1 MAKDDHQQQHQQRV
15 EDERELD
22 KHEQGPATT
31 CTTATAP
38 AALKMRTMGGSADC
52 SHAVLLK
59 RNTRGYH
66 RRSQTI
72 VAAGNLELQQLQR
85 LMQVEVLKHDLESKS
100 KELEESQEEAH
111 LAALIGQSLLQRTE
125 EMGAEIESTAIEVVW
140 LKPQPRPA
148 LYLEQVS
155 WLRSSLCL

>member
-1 MAKDDHQQQHQQRV
+1 MAKDDQQQQQSV
-15 EDERELD
+15 EDERVPD

-31 CTTATAP
+31 AVTAP
-38 AALKMRTMGGSADC
+38 AALKPRTMGGSADC

-125 EMGAEIESTAIEVVW
+125 EMGAEIESTAIEVRWFRLQSDVS
-140 LKPQPRPA
+140 LYVALTSHCRPCGCGNN
-148 LYLEQVS
+148 S
-155 WLRSSLCL
+155 C